1 MLTII
6 NGVEQFSTN
15 IIDAKLYQN
24 KIHHPIKIIKDGVT
38 SARRGSGRTTAGH
51 EDAVPQ
57 PSGIAR
63 FRITTAHHLYKS
75 SWTHRAPLC
84 VPTGDGCDRTT

>member
-6 NGVEQFSTN
+6 NGVDQFSTN

-24 KIHHPIKIIKDGVT
+24 KIYHPIKIIKYGVT
-38 SARRGSGRTTAGH
+38 GARRGSGRTTAGH

-57 PSGIAR
+57 PPGTAR

-75 SWTHRAPLC
+75 SWAYRAPLR
-84 VPTGDGCDRTT
+84 VPTGDGCYRTA